1 MNETSEPVRP
11 LGLFARLAGVVT
23 APRATFEAIVAHPKP
38 AGVLFIVALVIGLA
52 AMIPLLLNEEI
63 FQAMVAQQ
71 AEFTERI
78 TGKQMSPAD
87 YQQMVDRARIG
98 MYFTPVNILIVL
110 PIISMLL
117 SGLYWVFF
125 NAILGGL
132 ASFKQV
138 LAVVTHSQ
146 VAAALGAVL
155 GAPIQLAQGKMTA
168 AGPFT
173 LGGLASGLPAD
184 SLVARI
190 LGVTNVFTIWGLA
203 LSAIGLAVL
212 YRRKTLNIFIGLTL
226 LYLLIV
232 AGFMSAFGRF
242 MGPGR

>member
-1 MNETSEPVRP
+1 VNDTSEPVRP
-11 LGLFARLAGVVT
+11 RGLFARLAGVVT

-146 VAAALGAVL
+146 VIGALGEVVA
-155 GAPIQLAQGKMTA
+155 APIVWFSGSTHA
-168 AGPFT
+168 AGPFN
-173 LGGLASGLPAD
+173 LGALVPMMDPKSPVVVFLTAISFFALWQFAVTGVGLG
-184 SLVARI
+184 
-190 LGVTNVFTIWGLA
+190 
-203 LSAIGLAVL
+203 VL
-212 YRRKTLNIFIGLTL
+212 YRRKAAPTAVA
-226 LYLLIV
+226 LIV
-232 AGFMSAFGRF
+232 VYALVFGGGAVAISSFMNR
-242 MGPGR
+242 